1 MLCVRLQTYSL
12 AQCNLF
18 ALRQMLSC
26 DGSIELICEMDHDI
40 ADYTH
45 TFQMNHNG
53 CRALHIAA
61 RKYRSAEPAPCL
73 HIAARNHTVEIH
85 PVLSFVH
92 GSLPRGNMLTFMTD
106 FLEMSVRIKT

>member
-12 AQCNLF
+12 AQCKRF
-18 ALRQMLSC
+18 ALRQMLPC
-26 DGSIELICEMDHDI
+26 DGSIELICEIDHDI
-40 ADYTH
+40 AHYTH

-73 HIAARNHTVEIH
+73 HTVEID
-85 PVLSFVH
+85 PVISCAWIAATWQH
-92 GSLPRGNMLTFMTD
+92 AD
-106 FLEMSVRIKT
+106 IHD